1 MITLEGRFELD
12 EYWTEVR
19 QTGNDR
25 LKDLGFDDWVVTLR
39 PMTVAESQRG
49 GAHEAES
56 AVTLSGATKTLE
68 IVVDEQPDLP
78 AESFVQTSIIDVI
91 GQVINALG
99 DDDAEDWLRDEGG
112 EA

>member
-12 EYWTEVR
+12 EYWREVR

-39 PMTVAESQRG
+39 PLAAGDSKGTD
-49 GAHEAES
+49 HEAES
-56 AVTLSGATKTLE
+56 VINISGHTKALD
-68 IVVDEQPDLP
+68 IVVEQKPELP

-91 GQVINALG
+91 EQATHALG
-99 DDDAEDWLRDEGG
+99 DDDDDWLRDEGG

>member
-12 EYWTEVR
+12 EYWGEVR

-56 AVTLSGATKTLE
+56 AVTLSGATKALD
-68 IVVDEQPDLP
+68 IVVEEKPELP

-91 GQVINALG
+91 EQAIGALG
-99 DDDAEDWLRDEGG
+99 DDEAEDWLRDEGG

>member
-39 PMTVAESQRG
+39 PQAAGDSKGT
-49 GAHEAES
+49 AHEAES
-56 AVTLSGATKTLE
+56 VINISGDTKALD
-68 IVVDEQPDLP
+68 IVVEEKPELP

-91 GQVINALG
+91 EQAIGALG
-99 DDDAEDWLRDEGG
+99 DDEAEVWLRVEGG
-112 EA
+112 DA